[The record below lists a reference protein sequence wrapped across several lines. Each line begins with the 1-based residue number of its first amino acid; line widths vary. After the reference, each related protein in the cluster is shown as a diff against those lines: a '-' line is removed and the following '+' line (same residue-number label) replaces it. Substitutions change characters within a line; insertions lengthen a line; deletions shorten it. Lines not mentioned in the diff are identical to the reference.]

1 MSTTNPYEEAF
12 IVKELIQELQGSI
25 QHGSNITEKSDVIE
39 TTYMWLDYF
48 SDIQLEELKSKIQEE
63 QDYRIKAMKT
73 TLLHNVL
80 DSLKDCMTHDSLYQ
94 EEDALTIAN
103 IYRKMATIV
112 TKYDQ
117 QNEIEL

>member
-1 MSTTNPYEEAF
+1 MSTTNPYEETF
-12 IVKELIQELQGSI
+12 TVKELIQELQGSI
-25 QHGSNITEKSDVIE
+25 QYGSNITENSDVIE
-39 TTYMWLDYF
+39 TTQMWLDYF

-94 EEDALTIAN
+94 EEDARAIAN
-103 IYRKMATIV
+103 IYRKMETII

-117 QNEIEL
+117 